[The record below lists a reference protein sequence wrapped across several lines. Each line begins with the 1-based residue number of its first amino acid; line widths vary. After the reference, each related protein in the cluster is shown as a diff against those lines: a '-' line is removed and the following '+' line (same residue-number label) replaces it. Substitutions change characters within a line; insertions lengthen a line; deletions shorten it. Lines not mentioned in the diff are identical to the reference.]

1 MIKLS
6 DKEILSLAEVLEVT
20 LDHLQKLYSMYILN
34 ERFMVNEICF

>member
-6 DKEILSLAEVLEVT
+6 DKELLSLAEVLEIT
-20 LDHLQKLYSMYILN
+20 LDDLQRLHSMYILN